1 MHSLFR
7 LQVASHHPSASAQTL
22 VCVEL
27 LSAAVLLRVM
37 TSRWRLASVQQT
49 HTDTDREQSSSL
61 GHAPTNVT
69 GTLSTCIVPMVLQI
83 TQLILRSDD
92 FHFSFLISLPH
103 SRGVKSSPQIPTKL
117 SQKSKSKL
125 SQQRTSG
132 PHEKQHNGVALK
144 NRAKIERKSALTH
157 SLSHFS
163 RQCQWASMRRTHAVS
178 KVPHKSPQS

>member
-69 GTLSTCIVPMVLQI
+69 GTLSTCLVLTVLQI

-144 NRAKIERKSALTH
+144 NRAKIERKSAVTL
-157 SLSHFS
+157 
-163 RQCQWASMRRTHAVS
+163 
-178 KVPHKSPQS
+178 